1 MMAPLTFAT
10 TLLMENSLDLLIFY
24 SVDLGIFFVD
34 VQVTF
39 YEDESFFERFCFDT
53 LLFFIRK
60 TNVIMQ
66 ENTRE
71 SAKNHIF
78 ESPTTF
84 LTRVNGILELGN
96 RNPSKNS

>member
-1 MMAPLTFAT
+1 M
-10 TLLMENSLDLLIFY
+10 Y
-24 SVDLGIFFVD
+24 YFFVSWFN
-34 VQVTF
+34 F
-39 YEDESFFERFCFDT
+39 YQEEESFFERFSFDT

-84 LTRVNGILELGN
+84 LTRVNGISELGN